1 MGYGYDSNGKMLN
14 YPLIEIEKAKERV
27 ALKRSIR
34 RKSLKLIP
42 VNHLTTNQLI
52 ELNLF
57 LVKF

>member
-1 MGYGYDSNGKMLN
+1 MNQGYDSNGQVLK

-42 VNHLTTNQLI
+42 VNHLTMNQLI

-57 LVKF
+57 LVKL